1 MDAYPDRTLQS
12 KLAEMS
18 KEDLIELTDQAF
30 MHLRAICYSRNSFSV
45 ETMAIMAEAG
55 KVLPTRP
62 KEIEKMHREA
72 YEFLNKF

>member
-1 MDAYPDRTLQS
+1 MNAYPDRTLRS

-30 MHLRAICYSRNSFSV
+30 MHLRAVCYSRNNFSV
-45 ETMAIMAEAG
+45 ETMAIMAKAG
-55 KVLPTRP
+55 KVLPTRA
-62 KEIEKMHREA
+62 KDVERMHRDA